1 MVKNS
6 IWNDEDIVNSD
17 FPKFF
22 STLRGL
28 LPGISSSTREW
39 TQGHSSESTKSWVDG
54 WGIPM
59 IFLIS

>member
-17 FPKFF
+17 FPNLFL
-22 STLRGL
+22 TLHGL

-39 TQGHSSESTKSWVDG
+39 TQGHSSESNKS
-54 WGIPM
+54 
-59 IFLIS
+59 